1 MKKEEENKNNNE
13 KEFSLKEIMKKNIEN
28 EEQFKYSLNDFVN
41 LKGYKK
47 NLLEFYIILISSCKM
62 IPSNDN
68 EKNKSENIEN
78 IVYFSRNCIK

>member
-1 MKKEEENKNNNE
+1 MQE
-13 KEFSLKEIMKKNIEN
+13 KEFSLKEIEIKFIEN
-28 EEQFKYSLNDFVN
+28 DEHIKYSLNDFEN

-47 NLLEFYIILISSCKM
+47 NLLEFYITLISSCKM

-78 IVYFSRNCIK
+78 IVYFSNLLK